1 MRHVQRSLV
10 ALVTRHLSLVTDL
23 RGPTAG
29 IWYHLYVILDIFSR
43 KIVGWRAETREDAR
57 LAEELVTGA
66 YVREGVEPHQLT
78 LHADRGAAMTSKTL
92 ADLLGDLGVAKSHS
106 RPTISDDNPYSES
119 QFKTMKYGPT
129 YPDRFASLDE
139 ARAWMRTFVA
149 WYNHHH
155 RHSGIAFLT
164 LDVVHQGQA
173 QAVLAQRQATLD
185 AAYACHPER
194 YPRGRPEAGMLPA
207 QVGINLPRPSRAEAS
222 TPATTPAVAAPAPP
236 CDGVGADQTALVAPT
251 SPTGVDVAPPI
262 PNGTTAHVAHVPS

>member
-1 MRHVQRSLV
+1 
-10 ALVTRHLSLVTDL
+10 
-23 RGPTAG
+23 
-29 IWYHLYVILDIFSR
+29 LDIFSR

-57 LAEELVTGA
+57 LAEELVAGA

-92 ADLLGDLGVAKSHS
+92 ADLLGDLGIATSHS

-164 LDVVHQGQA
+164 PDVVHQGQA

-194 YPRGRPEAGMLPA
+194 YPRGRPEAGTLPE
-207 QVGINLPRPSRAEAS
+207 QVGINLPRPPRTAAS
-222 TPATTPAVAAPAPP
+222 APP
-236 CDGVGADQTALVAPT
+236 DDGVGADQTALVAPT
-251 SPTGVDVAPPI
+251 SPTGVDVAPPTS
-262 PNGTTAHVAHVPS
+262 NGTTVRVAQASSSLVCPNCREKSARINTETYEGRAAEAAAG